1 MVESLLSCA
10 LRNVLESQWRA
21 HSGLRPL
28 LHSDAGPLRTG
39 TGRACPLDT
48 QQRSYRAG
56 AKIAAKAVRI
66 PLLTASV
73 PLSQACSGSF
83 AVYAWYE
90 STPVAI
96 SPASRPAQIRATPIA
111 AAADTSAG
119 TEAIAARPA
128 ATSPPIPSPMRSC
141 LPRRGD
147 EGVRRAKRGRDPFL
161 DKGAVS

>member
-10 LRNVLESQWRA
+10 LRNVLES
-21 HSGLRPL
+21 SGAPLRPP
-28 LHSDAGPLRTG
+28 SPS
-39 TGRACPLDT
+39 P
-48 QQRSYRAG
+48 QRCRPPPHRHRPRLPPRHPTTILSRG